1 MPVRVVLVRP
11 EHAVNVGAAARLARN
26 TGVEGLDLV
35 APGDWRTID
44 CWRTAWGAHD
54 VLEEARVHATLAA
67 ALKTCHL
74 VVGLSRRDATGAA
87 VDVRALAVEAAAV
100 AAAGTVALVFGPE
113 TSGLTGDELALCGRT
128 AFIPSDPAQPSFNL
142 SHAVGIVAYEVYRA
156 RALVAPGARLASH
169 AEKEEVLALMLG
181 GMRRLGALGPAR
193 HAVYERLWR
202 GLIQRMDLT
211 PREVRMLAHLAR
223 RMGTGP
229 QRTPAAPRLS

>member
-26 TGVEGLDLV
+26 TDVEGLDLV

-44 CWRTAWGAHD
+44 CWRTAWGAHEL
-54 VLEEARVHATLAA
+54 LEEACVHATLAE
-67 ALKTCHL
+67 ALQACHL

-87 VDVRALAVEAAAV
+87 VDVRAVAAEAAAA

-113 TSGLTGDELALCGRT
+113 TSGLTSDELALCGRT

-156 RALVAPGARLASH
+156 RASAAPGVRLANH

-181 GMRRLGALGPAR
+181 GMRRLGALAPAR
-193 HAVYERLWR
+193 HPVYERLWR

-211 PREVRMLAHLAR
+211 PREARMLAHLAR
-223 RMGTGP
+223 RMGAGRQSTS
-229 QRTPAAPRLS
+229 AAPRPS